1 MSEPVRAT
9 HDLVVRFYDQLWNSW
24 DDAAVDAVLAVQ
36 FRFRGSLGQ
45 HTVGRDGWRHY
56 RDGIRAA
63 APDFHNEIVELIAD
77 GDRAAAR
84 LLYTGTHSGN
94 LLGHPPT
101 GRRFRYAGAAFFK
114 ASEGQLVDAWVLGDL
129 ADLTRQLVAP

>member
-1 MSEPVRAT
+1 MSESFRRAG
-9 HDLVVRFYDQLWNSW
+9 DLVVRFYDQLWNSW
-24 DDAAVDAVLAVQ
+24 DDQAVESVLAEQ

-45 HTVGRDGWRHY
+45 HTVGRDGWRQY

-63 APDFHNEIVELIAD
+63 APDFHNEVVELVAD

-84 LLYTGTHSGN
+84 LLYSGTHTGD

-101 GRRFRYAGAAFFK
+101 GRRFRYAGAAFFR
-114 ASEGQLVDAWVLGDL
+114 AEDGHLVEAWVLGDL
-129 ADLTRQLVAP
+129 ADLTRQLGEQ